1 MAMNVQ
7 VLSNPLT
14 WFYCNEQKA
23 ITKARRHTNLERD
36 RLQVALQDT
45 LKVPKPTL
53 IKLAF
58 NHIFQF
64 FGMTTWGVGSIS
76 FNMQTKV
83 ECNKDFIVV
92 IWMIWAGYA
101 KVFKG
106 TWMEQ
111 D

>member
-1 MAMNVQ
+1 MPIYSKGGLKHQDHMAMNVQ

-92 IWMIWAGYA
+92 I
-101 KVFKG
+101 
-106 TWMEQ
+106 
-111 D
+111 

>member
-1 MAMNVQ
+1 
-7 VLSNPLT
+7 
-14 WFYCNEQKA
+14 
-23 ITKARRHTNLERD
+23 
-36 RLQVALQDT
+36 
-45 LKVPKPTL
+45 
-53 IKLAF
+53 
-58 NHIFQF
+58 
-64 FGMTTWGVGSIS
+64 MTTWGVGSIS